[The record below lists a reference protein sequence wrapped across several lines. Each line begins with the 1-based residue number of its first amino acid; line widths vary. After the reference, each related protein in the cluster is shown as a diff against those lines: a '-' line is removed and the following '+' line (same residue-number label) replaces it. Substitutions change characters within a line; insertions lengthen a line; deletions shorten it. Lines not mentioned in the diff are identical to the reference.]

1 MKYPRYHPSGPLIVV
16 SLDTLG
22 NRPLRMFFWPTSYTL
37 NPKPYG
43 EATGRCTET
52 PKYCELQDAAR
63 VAPSV
68 ISFSSLA
75 DALGFFYLRVPL
87 RISLV
92 FLSLGFLGLGFRG
105 FIKAK
110 ASFRGPL
117 KGL

>member
-52 PKYCELQDAAR
+52 PKYCDLQDAAR

-92 FLSLGFLGLGFRG
+92 FLSLGFLGLGFRV
-105 FIKAK
+105 
-110 ASFRGPL
+110 
-117 KGL
+117 